1 MFKNSNEKKNKR
13 RKEKYGACLIKS
25 MQATI
30 YQLKTG
36 EGSIIDNQLK

>member
-1 MFKNSNEKKNKR
+1 MFKNSNEKKQKKKR
-13 RKEKYGACLIKS
+13 KVWRLLKS